1 MASRRSSHD
10 PRRAATAAL
19 TILANAGIEH
29 TVHTFES
36 GTDNFGE
43 VAAAH
48 LTHLH
53 PGQIMKTLVV
63 SSGKELAICVI
74 PVDHHL
80 SLKKA
85 AAAWGVKSC
94 EMADP
99 HRAQLAT
106 GYIPGG
112 ITAIGTKRRLPVFL
126 EATAC
131 EWEVIAVS
139 GGKRG
144 VDVELTPADYLA
156 VASATPADLIDAT
169 R

>member
-1 MASRRSSHD
+1 MTSRTSAHQS
-10 PRRAATAAL
+10 TAAL
-19 TILANAGIEH
+19 TILAASGIPH
-29 TVHTFES
+29 VVHTFPA

-43 VAAAH
+43 VAATH
-48 LTHLH
+48 LTHLE

-63 SSGKELAICVI
+63 AADKDNKNLAICVI

-85 AAAWGVKSC
+85 AHAWGVKSC
-94 EMADP
+94 TMADP

-112 ITAIGTKRRLPVFL
+112 ITAIGTKRQFPVFL
-126 EATAC
+126 EETATLYP
-131 EWEVIAVS
+131 VIAVS

-144 VDVELTPADYLA
+144 VDVELSPTDYLSVAHA
-156 VASATPADLIDAT
+156 VPADLVDTA